1 MHTNPPPLLTAGFLN
16 KHGWYSAI
24 STPASVIVHSCGDL
38 WHSAP
43 CLTITP
49 TLLQTALNHR
59 FTEPNPM
66 MHQSE
71 LNLVIFSSRC
81 PVCLCKWCWM
91 WRALNIDHY
100 VGVCVFCNC
109 VILSLS
115 PSDTV
120 FCWTDSSLAWIRVC
134 TDCDVDLDLERMPWS
149 SPDYLL
155 VFFMF
160 IWKYFLGW

>member
-1 MHTNPPPLLTAGFLN
+1 MLFPH
-16 KHGWYSAI
+16 
-24 STPASVIVHSCGDL
+24 PASVFVHSCGDL
-38 WHSAP
+38 WRSASRLTVTSRTYTYTSSDCSQSPVYRAKPHDASVWAKP
-43 CLTITP
+43 CN
-49 TLLQTALNHR
+49 LLLEVSLKAT
-59 FTEPNPM
+59 
-66 MHQSE
+66 
-71 LNLVIFSSRC
+71 
-81 PVCLCKWCWM
+81 VCLCKWCRM

-100 VGVCVFCNC
+100 VGVCVFCSC
-109 VILSLS
+109 AMLSF
-115 PSDTV
+115 T